1 MGVYDELSLDMQAF
15 ARYLRKADSL
25 MVSDTIEEV
34 RRATRQLRDEA
45 GRSIPPVE
53 TIDEGVFEGM
63 RYRTYRPAFA
73 TDVTVIYLHGGA
85 WSHLDIDVYDP
96 VMRQIALDGPITVI
110 GLEYPLV
117 PEVRFPANIEACVS
131 FVRQVISDKPNS
143 PIVLMGDSAGANLA
157 IGTAIVLRDQYQIG
171 VAGLALIYGGFDL
184 ENERESA
191 ARYGGGELPMT
202 TKGVRSSQA
211 FYLGE
216 NGDPT
221 DPLMSPIKADLRRL
235 PDTFL
240 SVASHDNLYDENI
253 EMARQLGYA
262 GVSVEL
268 KIYPRAIHGFLEAWS
283 VTGSRIAKIALEDL
297 ARFAANRS
305 VIKPRPS

>member
-1 MGVYDELSLDMQAF
+1 MSVYDELSPDMQAF
-15 ARYLRKADSL
+15 SRYLWKADDL
-25 MVSDTIEEV
+25 MASDAIEDV
-34 RRATRQLRDEA
+34 RVATRRLRDDA
-45 GRSIPPVE
+45 DRAIPWIENVQ
-53 TIDEGVFEGM
+53 EGTFEGM
-63 RYRTYRPAFA
+63 RYRTYRPDSAAA
-73 TDVTVIYLHGGA
+73 TPTVIYFHGGA

-96 VMRQIALDGPITVI
+96 IMRQVAADGPVTVI

-117 PEVRFPANIEACVS
+117 PEVRFPANLQACVNFTRNVMGS
-131 FVRQVISDKPNS
+131 EPNI

-157 IGTAIVLRDQYQIG
+157 MGVAIVLRDRHKIKP
-171 VAGLALIYGGFDL
+171 AGLALIYGGFDL

-202 TKGVRSSQA
+202 TAGVRASHA
-211 FYLGE
+211 FYLGDD
-216 NGDPT
+216 GDPAN
-221 DPLMSPIKADLRRL
+221 PLMSPIKADLRDL
-235 PDTFL
+235 PPTFL

-283 VTGSRIAKIALEDL
+283 VTGSQIAKSALEDL
-297 ARFAANRS
+297 ARFAVSRG
-305 VIKPRPS
+305 R

>member
-1 MGVYDELSLDMQAF
+1 MSVYDELGPEMQAF
-15 ARYLRKADSL
+15 ARYLKTADDL
-25 MVSDTIEEV
+25 MASEAIEDV
-34 RRATRQLRDEA
+34 RSATRRLRDEA
-45 GRSIPPVE
+45 GRAIPFVE
-53 TIDEGVFEGM
+53 TVEEGAFEGM

-73 TDVTVIYLHGGA
+73 EGVTVVYLHGGA
-85 WSHLDIDVYDP
+85 WSHLDLDVYDP
-96 VMRQIALDGPITVI
+96 IMRQIAADGPVKVI
-110 GLEYPLV
+110 GFEYPLV
-117 PEVRFPANIEACVS
+117 PEVRFPANMEACVG
-131 FVRQVISDKPNS
+131 FVRQVILDEPNT

-157 IGTAIVLRDQYQIG
+157 ISTAIVLRDRHKIH

-202 TKGVRSSQA
+202 TEGVRSSQA

-216 NGDPT
+216 DGDPAN
-221 DPLMSPIKADLRRL
+221 PLISPIKADLRGL
-235 PDTFL
+235 PPTFL

-283 VTGSRIAKIALEDL
+283 VTGSRNAKTALEDL
-297 ARFAANRS
+297 ARFAVARG
-305 VIKPRPS
+305 R